1 MLLQECGL
9 RKVPNWYRNL
19 DLSTGPTWFM
29 DLALNMLCIKS
40 SREYLT
46 EIWWWAGF
54 YHLRVLWT
62 PWHWE
67 ERIKTP
73 KREKKWERNKS
84 QRPQIW
90 AFPARSGTDNHLIL
104 YIKAK
109 THWKGTSVHRDQ
121 HPAGYMRQNR
131 PPPTHTWAQQPSRG
145 CQMVLTSTWKRRG
158 WHLWRMLQKLTP
170 ENHPPNNRLIPSR
183 RVSEARKF
191 ASRWDWA
198 ILGCLM
204 RSGKAEASRVRG
216 KLADECS
223 DGERDVQNFVSGLFH
238 WTETRFRPF
247 FPQKNST
254 SIPQSYTHT
263 HTDVT
268 NGKRKHLRN

>member
-1 MLLQECGL
+1 MWPQESPEL
-9 RKVPNWYRNL
+9 IQKPWSFYWPNMIYGSGFEYALYQVIPRIFNWNMMMSWF
-19 DLSTGPTWFM
+19 LSPQGAM
-29 DLALNMLCIKS
+29 DT
-40 SREYLT
+40 LT
-46 EIWWWAGF
+46 C
-54 YHLRVLWT
+54 
-62 PWHWE
+62 WE

-223 DGERDVQNFVSGLFH
+223 DGEREVRNFVSGLFH

-263 HTDVT
+263 HTQMWQMEKENT
-268 NGKRKHLRN
+268 